1 MMRLTRTRL
10 RGFAL
15 ATAGAS
21 AVEFALIS
29 PLLILFYF
37 GMAETCQLMMAQRR
51 VSHAAAAI
59 GDLITQGGELDSK
72 ERDDIFLA
80 GRMIMSPFQTDT
92 MSTRITSVV
101 RVNNQNVVDWSN
113 VTGGAYTP
121 MARGTVVPITTPI
134 NTHGQSVL
142 LTEVA
147 YNHQS
152 TVGYVFPGV
161 MKLKHS
167 SEMRPRRTDTVVRC
181 ERATATAPCIPVSPP
196 IAG

>member
-1 MMRLTRTRL
+1 MTRPIRTRL

-51 VSHAAAAI
+51 VSHAASAM
-59 GDLITQGGELDSK
+59 GDLITQGGELDSS

-92 MSTRITSVV
+92 MSIRITSVV

-113 VTGGAYTP
+113 VSGAAFTP
-121 MARGTVVPITTPI
+121 MVRGTVAPLTTPI
-134 NTHGQSVL
+134 NDDGQSVL

-147 YNHQS
+147 YQHES

-161 MKLKHS
+161 MRLAQS
-167 SEMRPRRTDTVVRC
+167 SELRPRRTDTVVRC
-181 ERATATAPCIPVSPP
+181 ERATAAAPCVPVTPP
-196 IAG
+196 IGG

>member
-1 MMRLTRTRL
+1 MRPAIRTRL

-92 MSTRITSVV
+92 MSIRVTSVV

-113 VTGGAYTP
+113 VSGGAFSP
-121 MARGTVVPITTPI
+121 MVKGAVATITTPI
-134 NTHGQSVL
+134 NADGQSVL
-142 LTEVA
+142 LAEVA
-147 YNHQS
+147 YEHQS

-161 MKLKHS
+161 MKLKHAA
-167 SEMRPRRTDTVVRC
+167 ELRPRRTDTVVRC
-181 ERATATAPCIPVSPP
+181 ERASATAPCVPV
-196 IAG
+196 

>member
-1 MMRLTRTRL
+1 MIRPLRTRM
-10 RGFAL
+10 RRFAL

-29 PLLILFYF
+29 PLLIGFYF

-92 MSTRITSVV
+92 MSIRITSVV
-101 RVNNQNVVDWSN
+101 RVNNANVVDWSN
-113 VTGGAYTP
+113 VSGSAFQPLTKGA
-121 MARGTVVPITTPI
+121 VVPLSTPI
-134 NTHGQSVL
+134 NDDGQSVV
-142 LTEVA
+142 LTEVT
-147 YNHQS
+147 YGHQS
-152 TVGYVFPGV
+152 AVGYVLPGV
-161 MKLKHS
+161 MTLKHA
-167 SEMRPRRTDTVVRC
+167 SELRPRRTDTVVRC
-181 ERATATAPCIPVSPP
+181 ERATATSPCIPV
-196 IAG
+196 

>member
-1 MMRLTRTRL
+1 MIRRLRSHA

-51 VSHAAAAI
+51 VARAAAAM

-80 GRMIMSPFQTDT
+80 GRMIMTPFPTGT
-92 MSTRITSVV
+92 MSIRVTSVV
-101 RVNNQNVVDWSN
+101 RVNNQNVVGWSN
-113 VTGGAYTP
+113 VSGTAFTA
-121 MARGTVVPITTPI
+121 MAKGTVVPISTPI
-134 NTHGQSVL
+134 NDDGQSVV

-147 YNHQS
+147 FDHQS
-152 TVGYVFPGV
+152 TVGYVFPNA
-161 MKLKHS
+161 MKLKQS

-181 ERATATAPCIPVSPP
+181 ERATATAPCIP
-196 IAG
+196 I